1 MAHTHFSTA
10 RFKRL
15 IRAYFI
21 ENGRMLYRAITAYF
35 ILSFSIWMIITFL
48 LISNDESFNI
58 GVQIFL
64 FVLNA
69 FIFPILASGWFYG
82 RLNSTERQIS
92 FLVVPST
99 HLEKHLLASL
109 MSIVLP
115 LFIGIGGY
123 YIGEIC
129 GMALHTQWAKPS
141 VYYSNFRQIDFYGT
155 PLIKELLDAES
166 TTLICLSY
174 LGFIGFGITFFQ
186 FFTLHFTR
194 YAFFKIALLMLSLIT
209 FIMIYVYVALESS
222 NINENALFR
231 YTSYLYEPNGT
242 NSYSS
247 DGEILIF
254 VVPCL
259 VSALVLWVSSYIR
272 LKEYQLQ

>member
-1 MAHTHFSTA
+1 MANTHFSST

-15 IRAYFI
+15 IKAYFT
-21 ENGRMLYRAITAYF
+21 ENGRMLYRATIAYF
-35 ILSFSIWMIITFL
+35 ILSFSIWMIITSL
-48 LISNDESFNI
+48 LISNHDSFNL
-58 GVQIFL
+58 GVQVFL
-64 FVLNA
+64 FVLNG

-92 FLVVPST
+92 FLVVPAT

-115 LFIGIGGY
+115 VFIGIGGY

-141 VYYSNFRQIDFYGT
+141 VYYSNFHYLDFYGT
-155 PLIKELLDAES
+155 PLIKEVLDSKS
-166 TTLICLSY
+166 TTIICLSY

-231 YTSYLYEPNGT
+231 YTSYLYQPNGPD
-242 NSYSS
+242 SYSS
-247 DGEILIF
+247 DGEILLF

-259 VSALVLWVSSYIR
+259 ASALVLWVSSYIR